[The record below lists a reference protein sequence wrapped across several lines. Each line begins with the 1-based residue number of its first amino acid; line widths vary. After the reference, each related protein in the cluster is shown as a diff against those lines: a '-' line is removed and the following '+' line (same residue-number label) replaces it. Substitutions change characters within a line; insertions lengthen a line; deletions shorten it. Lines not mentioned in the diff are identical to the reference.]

1 MLHMILIKWTY
12 PHHHLGKKILSL
24 PSFSWWKIPNISL
37 YMVAHLFTLFF
48 FFFFLSKKGYGS
60 RLVAHSFGSLN
71 LDMHLCMSIW
81 TTSKSKVQARE
92 SDASCLCLLTLFG
105 VWTVTCER
113 ERKAHIMSLDTSKRW
128 NLKITKRQSTIPYLQ
143 WSINYNFFFFF
154 LFLLRPINYN
164 LKIKTQRSKTPSP
177 LSHLLLFLGHTLTHL
192 CRLGRCHQLTCHPP
206 TLQ

>member
-113 ERKAHIMSLDTSKRW
+113 EKGTHNESWHIKKMKLE
-128 NLKITKRQSTIPYLQ
+128 N
-143 WSINYNFFFFF
+143 N
-154 LFLLRPINYN
+154 
-164 LKIKTQRSKTPSP
+164 
-177 LSHLLLFLGHTLTHL
+177 
-192 CRLGRCHQLTCHPP
+192 
-206 TLQ
+206 